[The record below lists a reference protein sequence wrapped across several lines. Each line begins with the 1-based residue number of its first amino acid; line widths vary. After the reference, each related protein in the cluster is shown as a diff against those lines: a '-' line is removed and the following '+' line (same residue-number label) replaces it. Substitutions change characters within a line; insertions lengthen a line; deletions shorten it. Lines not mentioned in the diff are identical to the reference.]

1 MALPAPSI
9 ISYATKQN
17 LIALWQF
24 FPLTAP
30 FLQQGFAWAARAA
43 CPALSPSVVNDHSE
57 KRKRQMSL
65 RALRAIYICAF
76 LFASPI
82 RLATITL
89 IATSKLFPV
98 LFALQ
103 YQDIFNP
110 SKVLNAAAITP
121 STKMASLADGVLLL
135 MQYDEMISAT
145 VLLLWSSGLYLRANT
160 SERSAGKW
168 MILLWRCFLMWAVA
182 GPVGVVIFC
191 LWARDEAMYARAEE
205 SERKVI

>member
-1 MALPAPSI
+1 
-9 ISYATKQN
+9 
-17 LIALWQF
+17 
-24 FPLTAP
+24 
-30 FLQQGFAWAARAA
+30 
-43 CPALSPSVVNDHSE
+43 
-57 KRKRQMSL
+57 MSL

-103 YQDIFNP
+103 YQDVFNP

-145 VLLLWSSGLYLRANT
+145 VLLLWSSGLCLRAST

-168 MILLWRCFLMWAVA
+168 MVLLWRCFLMWAVA

-205 SERKVI
+205 SERKKCRTGLARVGLSVRLHIGSWKDSMIGKARILGCGCGT